1 MVPWC
6 TATKLEF
13 NMAKTETSES
23 KVLATEIQDINSAL
37 IERAA
42 LFAKLAADSTAVGAH
57 AFSEMLRPLFAWNP
71 QASQKPFSE
80 SIEPA
85 LTRLNETAR
94 SLFSWNPQ
102 NRRP

>member
-1 MVPWC
+1 
-6 TATKLEF
+6 
-13 NMAKTETSES
+13 MAKTKTPENE
-23 KVLATEIQDINSAL
+23 VLASATQDLNSAL
-37 IERAA
+37 IERAG

-85 LTRLNETAR
+85 LTRMNETAR

-102 NRRP
+102 DRRP